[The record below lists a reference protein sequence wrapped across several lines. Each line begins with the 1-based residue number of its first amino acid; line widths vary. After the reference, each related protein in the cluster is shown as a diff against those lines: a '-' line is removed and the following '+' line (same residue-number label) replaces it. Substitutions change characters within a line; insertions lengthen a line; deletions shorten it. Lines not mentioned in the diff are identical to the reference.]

1 MHIFLIRHAESVSNA
16 GENYTKRIPD
26 HLVSLTEQGM
36 RQAEEQGKWLA
47 EYCRAKGVDLT
58 HARIWRSPYLRTR
71 QTSEEFNKALGISD
85 IREDITLTE
94 QQFGLFDSLPEE
106 DWERLFPAEYAE
118 YRRQRNNFGK
128 FYARLPMGKVRLMLP
143 CAYISSWGRSIA
155 TANVTGS
162 ILCLY
167 SHTEPRFAPSFCAG
181 FITHR
186 NGITPRKIPKIAGY
200 ARSTA
205 IPIADISTTDG
216 FGASAGGASGCMHGH
231 AAAGAAP
238 CGRGRQ
244 RYAENMNVKE

>member
-106 DWERLFPAEYAE
+106 DWERMFPAEYAE
-118 YRRQRNNFGK
+118 YRRLRNNFGK
-128 FYARLPMGKVRLMLP
+128 FYARLPMGESPFDVAVRIHQFMGTIHCDCERHRIDTLFVFTHGTTLRTFLLRWFHYSP
-143 CAYISSWGRSIA
+143 EWYHAEKNPKNCWIREINGNTDCGYI
-155 TANVTGS
+155 N
-162 ILCLY
+162 
-167 SHTEPRFAPSFCAG
+167 
-181 FITHR
+181 
-186 NGITPRKIPKIAGY
+186 N
-200 ARSTA
+200 
-205 IPIADISTTDG
+205 
-216 FGASAGGASGCMHGH
+216 
-231 AAAGAAP
+231 
-238 CGRGRQ
+238 
-244 RYAENMNVKE
+244 